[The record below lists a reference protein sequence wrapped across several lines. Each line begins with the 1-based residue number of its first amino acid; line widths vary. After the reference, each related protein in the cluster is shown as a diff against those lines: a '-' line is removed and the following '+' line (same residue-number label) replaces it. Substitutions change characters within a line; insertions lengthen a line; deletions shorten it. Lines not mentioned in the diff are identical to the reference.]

1 MDYRLANGGG
11 ASTTAPRQGRP
22 KLMTEDTTSAPSQPQ
37 IGAVRDNHRFDADRL
52 AVWMGANVE
61 GFSGPMDVSQFQR
74 GASNP
79 TFMLTAGPNRYVLRK
94 KPPGQLLASA
104 HQVDREYRVMKALGG
119 VGFPVPHM
127 RAFCDD
133 DSVIGTPFY
142 VMDFLD
148 GRIFRDATL
157 PGLEPAERTAI
168 YAYLVDT
175 LARLHAVDYEA
186 IGLGDYGRPGN
197 YFERQ
202 IGRWTKQYR
211 GAQTEEIPEM
221 ERLIEALP
229 GRVPADDTVTLA
241 HGDYRPE
248 NVMYHPTEPRII
260 AVLDW
265 ELSTLGHPLAD
276 LAYTCILWHSHS
288 QQWGSLVDV
297 DLKAM
302 GLPSESEHVAAYC
315 RRTGRD
321 HIDDFSFYL
330 SFSLFRLASI
340 GQGVFKRN
348 LDGIGTADRDNSGT
362 WLLARTAWDVLRR

>member
-1 MDYRLANGGG
+1 
-11 ASTTAPRQGRP
+11 
-22 KLMTEDTTSAPSQPQ
+22 MTQDAASAPSQPQ

-52 AVWMGANVE
+52 AAWMANNVE

-157 PGLEPAERTAI
+157 PGLEPAERKAI
-168 YAYLVDT
+168 YADLVAT

-221 ERLIEALP
+221 ERLIESLP
-229 GRVPADDTVTLA
+229 GRVPSDETVTIA

-288 QQWGSLVDV
+288 QQWGSLLDV

-302 GLPSESEHVAAYC
+302 GLPTEDEHVAAYC
-315 RRTGRD
+315 RLTGRD
-321 HIDDFSFYL
+321 HIEDFSFYL

-348 LDGIGTADRDNSGT
+348 LDGIGTGNAERDNSGT
-362 WLLARTAWDVLRR
+362 RQLAATAWAVLQR